1 MKNKRRTKKLRWRD
15 MKPHTHRER
24 KNMLRKYGSRCFL
37 LPKELK
43 YPICNKFTGKI
54 ECVGLSAAQSRA
66 ALSIYR
72 KLKPKTYSYKKI
84 KKTAKQLRKK
94 RGCLL

>member
-1 MKNKRRTKKLRWRD
+1 MKNKRTTKKLRWRD
-15 MKPHTHRER
+15 MKPHTRRER

-43 YPICNKFTGKI
+43 YPICNKFTGNI

-84 KKTAKQLRKK
+84 RKTAKQLRKK

>member
-1 MKNKRRTKKLRWRD
+1 MGRSKKKLRWRD
-15 MKPHTHRER
+15 MKPHTQRER
-24 KNMLRKYGSRCFL
+24 KNMLKKYGSRCYL

-43 YPICNKFTGKI
+43 YPICNKKTGKI

-84 KKTAKQLRKK
+84 RRQVKTLRKK
-94 RGCLL
+94 HNC